1 MREIREIV
9 AERRRLRAEVARLRE
24 AIVQHRQALLPDGGA
39 EPIEDCDQKLWAVLD
54 A

>member
-1 MREIREIV
+1 MEAIRDMV
-9 AERRRLRAEVARLRE
+9 AERRRLRAEVQRLRE
-24 AIVQHRQALLPDGGA
+24 AIVQHRQALFPDGGA

>member
-39 EPIEDCDQKLWAVLD
+39 EPIEDCDRKLWAVLD